1 MRRAH
6 VGVLLSSCDQLMTLE
21 SFQTLSRP
29 QQSDLLLHIGELH
42 LHGSSA
48 DVPLATHFLEQSA
61 RQFGNAKAQFLLGAM
76 ISTNMT
82 HPDPALAILHYH
94 MAARGGSIEAAM
106 ALGYRALYG
115 IGTPKNCHAALQ
127 HYKFA
132 ADSVMTAQTSTKQPI
147 QLFSS
152 HEPFR
157 LSDDATHW
165 ASHSS
170 DLDHERIEYL
180 RMRAKQSGNEDPTL
194 LVNAASVLLFSD
206 LVSPNDAMQHR
217 HQEARAFLERAVNLG
232 SSSAQALLG
241 HVYAYGL
248 GGVDADSFKAIELY
262 EEALASNASESAGE
276 AANGLGRVYFHGV
289 GGIPVDY
296 ERAMSLFEFAA
307 HSGHADGVYHTAML
321 LSNANPARAHDFL
334 AASAEAGHLK
344 SLYRLAKLKESQQ
357 MTACTNVV
365 LLYKQVAEHHNDARE
380 TLDLVAHQAMSSS
393 GFGFQPQQQHA
404 LRLYLMAAE
413 LGFEV
418 AQSNAAWLM
427 ERDPSIDHQINDAYL
442 SLVLRG
448 VAQHSV
454 DALIRYGDLLFAQQA
469 YDQALAQYAKA
480 NALSGGGHARALF
493 NLGYMHEHGYAGSSS
508 VDWQIAQLYYE
519 LVAMHEPRMA
529 WSMTLLRWK
538 LAIYQ
543 ALAPWLAM
551 LTTPEPSQ

>member
-1 MRRAH
+1 MD
-6 VGVLLSSCDQLMTLE
+6 VLLRSADQIMGLK
-21 SFQTLSRP
+21 SFQTLARR
-29 QQSDLLLHIGELH
+29 QQSDLLLCIGEMH
-42 LHGSSA
+42 LQSN
-48 DVPLATHFLEQSA
+48 DLKLAMQFLEQSA
-61 RQFGNAKAQFLLGAM
+61 RRFGSAKAQFLLGTILSINA
-76 ISTNMT
+76 T
-82 HPDPALAILHYH
+82 HPDPPLAILHYH
-94 MAARGGSIEAAM
+94 MAARGGSIEASM

-115 IGTPKNCHAALQ
+115 IDTPKSCHTALQ

-132 ADSVMTAQTSTKQPI
+132 ADSVIAAHTSIKQPI

-152 HEPFR
+152 HEPYR
-157 LSDDATHW
+157 LSDDATQW
-165 ASHSS
+165 ASHSN

-180 RMRAKQSGNEDPTL
+180 RMRAKQSGNEDPTV

-206 LVSPNDAMQHR
+206 LVSSHEAVQHR
-217 HQEARAFLERAVNLG
+217 HQEARTFLERAVSMG

-248 GGVDADSFKAIELY
+248 GGVDADSLKAIELY
-262 EEALASNASESAGE
+262 EEALASNASEAAGE

-296 ERAMSLFEFAA
+296 ERAMSLFELAA

-321 LSNANPARAHDFL
+321 LSNANPARAHEFL

-357 MTACTNVV
+357 MTACTDVV

-380 TLDLVAHQAMSSS
+380 MLELAAHQAMSSS
-393 GFGFQPQQQHA
+393 AFGPQQHQYA
-404 LRLYLMAAE
+404 LRLYMITAE

-418 AQSNAAWLM
+418 AQSNAAWLI
-427 ERDPSIDHQINDAYL
+427 ERDSNIDHQASVPYR

-448 VAQHSV
+448 VAQQSV
-454 DALIRYGDLLFAQQA
+454 DALIRYGDLLFAEQD
-469 YDQALAQYAKA
+469 YVLAMTQYTKA
-480 NALSGGGHARALF
+480 NALSGGGHPRALL

-519 LVAMHEPRMA
+519 LVALHEPRMTWA
-529 WSMTLLRWK
+529 MTLLRWK

-543 ALAPWLAM
+543 SLKPWMVM
-551 LTTPEPSQ
+551 LTPEPSQ